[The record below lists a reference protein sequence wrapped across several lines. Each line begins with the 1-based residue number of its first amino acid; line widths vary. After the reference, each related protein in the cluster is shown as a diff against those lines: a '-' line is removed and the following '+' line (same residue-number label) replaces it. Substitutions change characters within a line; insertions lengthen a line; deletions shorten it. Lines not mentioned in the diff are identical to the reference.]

1 MNCTKT
7 SSRTRVLASLAR
19 PAAWITLSLLLVV
32 APRSLP
38 GVEPS
43 PVSTN
48 RARVAP
54 AFTNVQQLLEQ
65 TSDQL
70 RARRP
75 VRLRGVITYFDPHF
89 KNLYLHDGTGGC
101 WLQRNYRQTNFAA
114 GQVIEVEG
122 DTGGWMKLAPYPTAI
137 RVVGTAPLPEP
148 KWVTFE
154 RLASSAEDSQWV
166 KIQGVIH
173 TMAFRLGLLK
183 IDLAVGADHVPLYVP
198 GFGQKPLPTNLVGA
212 VVEAHGVCSMKGDS
226 EEQLIGFFFHVP
238 SLERII
244 VLRAGGSNPY
254 DGVAQPITTLR
265 RGHGF
270 KPDERVKLKGVVTW
284 AGDREKI
291 YLRDEGAPLQVRLQ
305 QPWEHDD
312 PKGRYLD
319 PPALESVVPGDV
331 VEVVG
336 YPSPGE
342 FAYVI
347 TDAGYRRV
355 GSGTPVRPAPL
366 TPDNALQPKFDGEL
380 VSMDAQLLGVEP
392 RRSPKAT
399 NQVLLLQ
406 ARGTTFEALLDGGS
420 PELRQFVKGSL
431 VRVTGVNAVR
441 RDRWLKGRSFALL
454 LRSPADVVVLEAGPR
469 WTWLDAAKVGLG
481 ALLVTAIGLAWVS
494 ALHRQVRLQTAQLS
508 ERTGELHAANETLQK
523 EIAVREKAEAHLRQ
537 AEQELRGALDKEREL
552 NELKSNFVNVVS
564 HEFRTPLGVI
574 LSSSEILADYLDSL
588 KPAER
593 AEHLR
598 DIKACACHMTNL
610 MEDVLVLG
618 RVEAGKMQ
626 FRPTTLEVSHF
637 CRRLIDE
644 MISATSRR
652 CPITLAESA
661 GDAPASGDEGLLRHI
676 LQNLLNNAVKYSQP
690 GQPVTLEVKRESDD
704 AVFVVRDQGI
714 GIPADDLKRV
724 FTAFHRGRNAE
735 QIPGSGLGLVIVKR
749 CVELHGGSIQVN
761 STEGVGTDVTVRVP
775 LYRIQRNDRQSPHP
789 SL

>member
-1 MNCTKT
+1 MMLSCLLIAAQP
-7 SSRTRVLASLAR
+7 SSS
-19 PAAWITLSLLLVV
+19 
-32 APRSLP
+32 
-38 GVEPS
+38 GVES
-43 PVSTN
+43 LSASTN
-48 RARVAP
+48 RARAVP

-70 RARRP
+70 RARLP
-75 VRLRGVITYFDPHF
+75 IRLRGVITYFDPHF

-101 WLQRNYRQTNFAA
+101 WLQRSYRQTNFAP
-114 GQVIEVEG
+114 GQVIEVDG
-122 DTGGWMKLAPYPTAI
+122 NSGGWMRLAPYPTAI
-137 RVVGTAPLPEP
+137 RVTGTAPLPEP
-148 KWVTFE
+148 KWTTFE

-166 KIQGVIH
+166 KIQGVIR

-198 GFGQKPLPTNLVGA
+198 GFAQKPLPTNLVGA
-212 VVEAHGVCSMKGDS
+212 VVEAHGVCSMKGDAD
-226 EEQLIGFFFHVP
+226 EQLIGFFFHVP
-238 SLERII
+238 SLEHLII
-244 VLRAGGSNPY
+244 LHAGGSNPY
-254 DGVAQPITTLR
+254 DGAAQPITSLR

-270 KPDERVKLKGVVTW
+270 KPDERVKLKGVITW

-291 YLRDEGAPLQVRLQ
+291 YLRDEGAPLQARLQ

-319 PPALESVVPGDV
+319 PPALESVAPGDV

-347 TDAGYRRV
+347 TDASYRRV
-355 GSGTPVRPAPL
+355 GTGRPVQPAPL
-366 TPDNALQPKFDGEL
+366 TPDQALQPKFDGEL
-380 VSMDAQLLGVEP
+380 VSMEAQLLGVEP
-392 RRSPKAT
+392 RRSPNAT

-406 ARGTTFEALLDGGS
+406 ARGTTFEALLEGASADV
-420 PELRQFVKGSL
+420 RKFTRGSL
-431 VRVTGVNAVR
+431 VRITGVNAVR

-454 LRSPADVVVLEAGPR
+454 LRSPADVVVLKAGPR
-469 WTWLDAAKVGLG
+469 WTWLDAAKVGAG

-494 ALHRQVRLQTAQLS
+494 VLQRQVRLQTARLS

-523 EIAVREKAEAHLRQ
+523 EISVRENVEANLRQ

-552 NELKSNFVNVVS
+552 NELKTNFVNVVS

-588 KPAER
+588 KPSER

-626 FRPTTLEVSHF
+626 FRPATLDVSCF

-644 MISATSRR
+644 VLSATNRR
-652 CPITLAESA
+652 CPMTLSES
-661 GDAPASGDEGLLRHI
+661 GVDAPASGDEGLLRHI
-676 LQNLLNNAVKYSQP
+676 LQNLLNNAVKYSQA
-690 GQPVTLEVKRESDD
+690 GQPVTVEVRRENDD
-704 AVFVVRDQGI
+704 AIFVVRDQGI

-749 CVELHGGSIQVN
+749 CVELHGGSIQIQSV
-761 STEGVGTDVTVRVP
+761 EGVGTDVTIRLP
-775 LYRIQRNDRQSPHP
+775 LYRLQRDDRQTPLS